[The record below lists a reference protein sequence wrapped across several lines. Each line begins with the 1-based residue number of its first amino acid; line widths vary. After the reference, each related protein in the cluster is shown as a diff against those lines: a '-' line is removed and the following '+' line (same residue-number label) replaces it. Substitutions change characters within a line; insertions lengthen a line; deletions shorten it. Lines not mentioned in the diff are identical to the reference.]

1 MVRFSWPVKSTKY
14 SEKDAYPP
22 LPYREEDHASLVAFP
37 SITTPAIPTIPTHF
51 LTLPVW
57 KKHQGRQ
64 ASPPQR
70 LSMSDAGNYQQSSD
84 RHRRTQDILDPREK
98 ALPPTPIASNENA
111 SGTHLRRVD
120 SPIEGQSLSNRP
132 SKQAPQSVVAPAT
145 RPSPSRAT
153 AALAHASLAI
163 GLPHS
168 MPRASASSSRSD
180 VNSLSF
186 IPIPRS
192 DQHPFPPPSV
202 RRTKSFHQLLS
213 HECSRDDGGSPT
225 SIKRSRRSRGISF
238 GPVNALDS
246 DGKGKGKALEDIPS
260 HVTPPR
266 KSLVRRASFW
276 SRKRNDS
283 TKSAVMPVS
292 TLPPRNSFDHLSHML
307 PSLPP
312 MSPFHFDTAI
322 SRSSH
327 SSQTEEQLPPSP
339 PGLSPRDEYRNR
351 PLPPSPTVSSSEM
364 PVRSLRP
371 PACRRQRPATTDS
384 AVDRSRALSFY
395 EPSPATDKS
404 TLRSPLVPAPLQHL
418 DAATPRQVVR
428 PRSQTNPPL
437 FHRLSANLF
446 SFGSSS
452 SSLSAS
458 RVTGAQVDSPEPSPR
473 ASASKSLSIKPQPD
487 EESPAAYVDR
497 LLGTVGKAEI
507 ASVLASRYDSPIG
520 LLDSRT

>member
-84 RHRRTQDILDPREK
+84 RHRRTQDTLDPREK